1 MYNKREMDEIRIEGL
16 EVFAHHGVFPKETK
30 NGQTFIVNATLYG
43 DIKAAGKADDL
54 ALSTDY
60 GAVCLFITEW
70 MQNNTC
76 KLLEAVAQRMAKEIL
91 LKFDLIYSLDL
102 EIRKPDAPIP
112 LPFECVS
119 VKISRGW
126 HKAYIAV
133 GSNMGERE
141 AYIQNAILALKEH
154 DEIAVT
160 KVSELL
166 ETKPYGVTEQP
177 EFLNGML
184 EIKTLL
190 DPEKLLQVLHE
201 IEQAADRKRE
211 LRWGPRTLDLDI
223 IFYDKLVYETD
234 TLVIPH
240 VDMENRDFVLKPL
253 AQLAPNYRHPILG
266 KTVTQLLAQL
276 AGN

>member
-1 MYNKREMDEIRIEGL
+1 MDNKSGMDEIRIEGL

-43 DIKAAGKADDL
+43 DTKAAGNSDDL
-54 ALSTDY
+54 TLSTDY

-76 KLLEAVAQRMAKEIL
+76 KLLEAVANRMTKEIL
-91 LKFDLIYSLDL
+91 LKFDLIYSVDL

-133 GSNMGERE
+133 GSNMGDRE

-166 ETKPYGVTEQP
+166 ETEPYGVTEQP
-177 EFLNGML
+177 KFLNGML
-184 EIKTLL
+184 EVKTLL
-190 DPEKLLQVLHE
+190 DPEELLKVLHE

-223 IFYDKLVYETD
+223 VFYDKLVYETE

-240 VDMENRDFVLKPL
+240 VDMENREFVLKPL

-266 KTVTQLLAQL
+266 RTVTQLLAQL